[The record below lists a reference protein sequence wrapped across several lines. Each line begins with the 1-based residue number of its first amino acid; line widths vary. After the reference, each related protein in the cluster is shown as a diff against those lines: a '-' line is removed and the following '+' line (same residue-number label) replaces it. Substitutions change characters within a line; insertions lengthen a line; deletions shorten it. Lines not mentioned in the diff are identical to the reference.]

1 MTTIRADPLNR
12 LPRRTRRSF
21 GIWRD
26 TKTAWTLTAAAW
38 RRNPA
43 LFTATLVIWGLVR
56 FACLH
61 GLAAAHLGH
70 GRRLSLAEAAGLLGL
85 AIAADVG
92 PLLVAACLW
101 PAQHRLI
108 LKAAAPPLAVQA
120 ARAARML
127 GAALLLAICAAASL
141 GVFLALPVVALPALG
156 RISTILAL
164 ILLLPAVCVA
174 MTWLLRLSF
183 GLPAIAL
190 GLPRALAEG
199 WDISRAHVSRTL
211 CVCLLAYLPLGV
223 ALAICL
229 TARLERLGWPETLL
243 RPLLDVLGV
252 SLAGSLTGLFYRQL
266 RLPLGLRPDMRPSWN
281 RSARREPVI
290 G

>member
-1 MTTIRADPLNR
+1 
-12 LPRRTRRSF
+12 
-21 GIWRD
+21 
-26 TKTAWTLTAAAW
+26 
-38 RRNPA
+38 
-43 LFTATLVIWGLVR
+43 
-56 FACLH
+56 
-61 GLAAAHLGH
+61 
-70 GRRLSLAEAAGLLGL
+70 
-85 AIAADVG
+85 
-92 PLLVAACLW
+92 
-101 PAQHRLI
+101 
-108 LKAAAPPLAVQA
+108 
-120 ARAARML
+120 ML
-127 GAALLLAICAAASL
+127 GAALLLATCAAASL

-164 ILLLPAVCVA
+164 ILLLPAVCLA

-199 WDISRAHVSRTL
+199 WDISRAHVSRAL
-211 CVCLLAYLPLGV
+211 CVCLLAYLPLGL
-223 ALAICL
+223 ALAVCL

-281 RSARREPVI
+281 RNARREPVI
-290 G
+290 T